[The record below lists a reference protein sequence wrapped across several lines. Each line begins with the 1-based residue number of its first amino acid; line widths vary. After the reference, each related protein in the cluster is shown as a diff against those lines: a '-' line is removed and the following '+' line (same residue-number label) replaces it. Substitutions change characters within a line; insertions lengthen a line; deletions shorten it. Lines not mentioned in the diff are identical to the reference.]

1 VPTRAQQL
9 GLVILLVALTAYV
22 AWRLYADN

>member
-22 AWRLYADN
+22 AWRLYAAS